1 MQRFARTER
10 RRWFKPKHYSNSYT
24 PDFAFVYQQNSSVI
38 LECYDDE
45 KKCWVMLPYCDFPII
60 KCAVTVLPVLGLTSH
75 HDVRSSLHLKSVFRR
90 PGEEYFSHNS
100 STYTRVFVWLFV
112 TFHFIAQVNREA
124 FNLSI

>member
-75 HDVRSSLHLKSVFRR
+75 HDVTRLCGVITAQQHGVFV
-90 PGEEYFSHNS
+90 HCMIQ
-100 STYTRVFVWLFV
+100 STYS
-112 TFHFIAQVNREA
+112 
-124 FNLSI
+124 FNKMASEISISVDL